1 MRIWIAL
8 LGTLPL
14 LAVGSG
20 AVAGTKP
27 VPHNGLIAARGAEAI
42 YLVDPQSASARPIPR
57 SAELSSPVW
66 SPDGSLL
73 AVESANEDGT
83 SVYTMRPDGSDRRL
97 VLPNAWSPSWS
108 PDGTRLVVVRD
119 GCAKPYRCDSD
130 MADSSILVTVRTD
143 GTDAHQVTN
152 YFYEYDVGAS
162 EPTWSPDGTWI
173 AFVADDGTVNLVTPN
188 SEDDGVRRV
197 ADEGSN
203 LAWSPDGSRLAF
215 DVFDESQ
222 DAGQKIV
229 VLDLATG
236 RRKSLPTRGTPDSTP
251 AWSPDGKQL
260 AFLSSGRRMAEGHCG
275 EMAMDLWAMGADGSA
290 PHRLKKAIFGKA
302 SWGTFQSPAPKP
314 NA

>member
-1 MRIWIAL
+1 M
-8 LGTLPL
+8 
-14 LAVGSG
+14 
-20 AVAGTKP
+20 
-27 VPHNGLIAARGAEAI
+27 
-42 YLVDPQSASARPIPR
+42 
-57 SAELSSPVW
+57 SSPTW

-73 AVESANEDGT
+73 AIESSDRDGL
-83 SVYTMRPDGSDRRL
+83 SVSTMKPDGSGVRL
-97 VLPNAWSPSWS
+97 VLENAWSPSWS

-119 GCAKPYRCDSD
+119 GCTKPYRCDSD
-130 MADSSILVTVRTD
+130 MTDSTILVTVRTD

-162 EPTWSPDGTWI
+162 EPRWSPDGTWI

-215 DVFDESQ
+215 DVYDESQ

-236 RRKSLPTRGTPDSTP
+236 RRKSLPTRRTTDSTP
-251 AWSPDGKQL
+251 AWSPDGRQL
-260 AFLSSGRRMAEGHCG
+260 AFLSSEARMAEGRCG
-275 EMAMDLWAMGADGSA
+275 EMAMDLWAMGVDGSQ
-290 PHRLKKAIFGKA
+290 PHRLTKAIFGKPT
-302 SWGTFQSPAPKP
+302 WGTFQPESKP
-314 NA
+314 TA